1 MSESEN
7 TCGRCGA
14 TFSESANYCHSC
26 GVSLTAASSGE
37 YETYDMNRFFNYAL
51 DMLCIAGV
59 DGYFKRVNPAFERTL
74 GYSTEEILSK
84 PFVELIHPDD
94 RTGTLTEIGKLAS
107 GKPTLS
113 FENRYRCKDGSYKDL
128 AWTSYPEPG
137 TGLLYAIARDVTD
150 QKRRD
155 DWVDAL
161 TRTATR
167 RAFEEHMPNEW
178 NRAARLATP
187 LALAVI
193 DVDRFRDFNHRSGHE
208 AGDEFLKRLADLL
221 REHARRAGD
230 LVARFG
236 GQQFVFFMN
245 GGQSSE
251 LATAMAERI
260 RAAVEAM
267 QVPHPEASPHGHLTV
282 SAGIAALVPSRK
294 ASHHT
299 LFAAARTALAEAKR
313 QGRNRVIAFSSIE
326 A

>member
-1 MSESEN
+1 
-7 TCGRCGA
+7 
-14 TFSESANYCHSC
+14 
-26 GVSLTAASSGE
+26 VSLTAASSGE

-236 GQQFVFFMN
+236 GQQFVFT
-245 GGQSSE
+245 GGRGGDASSPSGG
-251 LATAMAERI
+251 LT
-260 RAAVEAM
+260 
-267 QVPHPEASPHGHLTV
+267 PWPPHGQ
-282 SAGIAALVPSRK
+282 R
-294 ASHHT
+294 
-299 LFAAARTALAEAKR
+299 
-313 QGRNRVIAFSSIE
+313 RNRRLGPQPESKPPHLVRCREDGTGRGQASGPE
-326 A
+326 PGDRVLVHRGLMG